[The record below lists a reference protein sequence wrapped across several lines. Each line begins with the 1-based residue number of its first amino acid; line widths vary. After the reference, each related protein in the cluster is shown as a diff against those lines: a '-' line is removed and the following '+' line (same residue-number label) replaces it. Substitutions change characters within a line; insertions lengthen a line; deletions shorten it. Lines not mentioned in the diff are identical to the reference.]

1 MVYRLKA
8 VIIIT
13 AITTLITC
21 GCAGASLPE
30 QEPEENVVSTPV
42 EPEEDIV
49 IAPVEEKSEEISDD
63 SDAEI
68 DGVTGASA
76 TPDQKAAVTSVVA
89 IISGAEAREIY
100 ESNDSAILL
109 DVRNQDEF
117 DEVSIPGSILIPVD
131 ELESRLSEL
140 PDKDTV
146 IIVYCRAGRRSEIAS
161 DILAENGFTSI
172 FNMETISNWG

>member
-1 MVYRLKA
+1 M
-8 VIIIT
+8 T
-13 AITTLITC
+13 ALTTLIAC
-21 GCAGASLPE
+21 GCAGDPLP
-30 QEPEENVVSTPV
+30 VSTP
-42 EPEEDIV
+42 
-49 IAPVEEKSEEISDD
+49 
-63 SDAEI
+63 
-68 DGVTGASA
+68 T
-76 TPDQKAAVTSVVA
+76 

-117 DEVSIPGSILIPVD
+117 DEKNIPGSILIPVD

-161 DILAENGFTSI
+161 EILAENGFTNI